1 MNESNFDALLKND
14 DSAVKVGKKYSKKL
28 RQNKIRIGNI
38 CRSINIDS
46 SVYSPQKTIDSIK
59 AYLNDGDKIDRILY
73 SEISAFTASLDEMK
87 RGTFS
92 TNIEKLL
99 LFVLEESNNINEDV
113 RKICIKIYDHF
124 QLNLIQIEK
133 TNAIVSECIVKAIEE
148 EKIDLHDELKGIE
161 KDHITILGIFAA
173 IMLAFVGGF
182 TFSTSV
188 FNNVSDT
195 NIYKLAF
202 IALVVGLV
210 FVIMIIVLMNF
221 LREISGKPFKDE
233 DMKCWINAIDKI
245 AIVILSVLIVIVL
258 ICHTVVMC
266 ERHQSTKSNLKIE
279 DQFPTL
285 IPTSGSNGIEK

>member
-1 MNESNFDALLKND
+1 M
-14 DSAVKVGKKYSKKL
+14 
-28 RQNKIRIGNI
+28 
-38 CRSINIDS
+38 
-46 SVYSPQKTIDSIK
+46 
-59 AYLNDGDKIDRILY
+59 
-73 SEISAFTASLDEMK
+73 
-87 RGTFS
+87 
-92 TNIEKLL
+92 L

>member
-1 MNESNFDALLKND
+1 M
-14 DSAVKVGKKYSKKL
+14 
-28 RQNKIRIGNI
+28 
-38 CRSINIDS
+38 
-46 SVYSPQKTIDSIK
+46 
-59 AYLNDGDKIDRILY
+59 
-73 SEISAFTASLDEMK
+73 
-87 RGTFS
+87 
-92 TNIEKLL
+92 
-99 LFVLEESNNINEDV
+99 
-113 RKICIKIYDHF
+113 
-124 QLNLIQIEK
+124 
-133 TNAIVSECIVKAIEE
+133 KAIEE

-202 IALVVGLV
+202 LALVVGLV